1 MGEEEILSF
10 KCVSLTSH
18 VSLNAITYIA
28 AGVFIDTASS
38 VDKQIEVDV
47 TAANKKIQKVCA
59 KKSHIH
65 PLERT
70 LILVET

>member
-1 MGEEEILSF
+1 MYEPPLGEEEILSF

-59 KKSHIH
+59 KNPIFI
-65 PLERT
+65 PLKG
-70 LILVET
+70 L